1 MKKIVLF
8 ISGAILLFAFFLSC
22 NNGSKKN
29 AERNE
34 NKKVEN
40 TEDAIKSIVIAWN
53 DAHNNK
59 DFDEFIELYNENVEF
74 YKASLDGTECAQKKE
89 NLLEKYSDFQQ
100 SIGKIDFEK
109 IKDDEYK
116 CSFNKTVKVN
126 GDTHEYPSYLV
137 VVKTESGWKISEESD
152 LITDENIAK
161 MNSPEYAIPGDFNSD
176 GALEYMWLEQPE
188 FPKNEESFGECV
200 GDCNCVIKFS
210 DKNIPP
216 IEIEM
221 CIGGYPVNEGDLD
234 GDGTYEIGI
243 LPYWWTSY
251 WKAYYVYTLKNGKWE
266 YLVDP
271 IDTHFSQWKKG
282 TDVICKTKGKPGYV
296 TISYTDYQDFEIKT
310 KDIKLN

>member
-100 SIGKIDFEK
+100 
-109 IKDDEYK
+109 
-116 CSFNKTVKVN
+116 
-126 GDTHEYPSYLV
+126 
-137 VVKTESGWKISEESD
+137 
-152 LITDENIAK
+152 
-161 MNSPEYAIPGDFNSD
+161 
-176 GALEYMWLEQPE
+176 
-188 FPKNEESFGECV
+188 
-200 GDCNCVIKFS
+200 
-210 DKNIPP
+210 
-216 IEIEM
+216 
-221 CIGGYPVNEGDLD
+221 
-234 GDGTYEIGI
+234 
-243 LPYWWTSY
+243 
-251 WKAYYVYTLKNGKWE
+251 
-266 YLVDP
+266 
-271 IDTHFSQWKKG
+271 
-282 TDVICKTKGKPGYV
+282 
-296 TISYTDYQDFEIKT
+296 
-310 KDIKLN
+310 